1 MPIERPLQANAK
13 RERKMLRDNRTVCGA
28 RRRSDGQPCEAL
40 SVPGKAR
47 CKWHG
52 GCSTG
57 PRTAEGKAVVAANL
71 RKGREAMRQ
80 N

>member
-1 MPIERPLQANAK
+1 MPIERLLQANSK
-13 RERKMLRDNRTVCGA
+13 RLQKMLRDNRMVCGA
-28 RRRSDGQPCEAL
+28 RRRSDGQPCQAL
-40 SVPGKAR
+40 SVAGKLR

-71 RKGREAMRQ
+71 RKVTCLAEK
-80 N
+80 